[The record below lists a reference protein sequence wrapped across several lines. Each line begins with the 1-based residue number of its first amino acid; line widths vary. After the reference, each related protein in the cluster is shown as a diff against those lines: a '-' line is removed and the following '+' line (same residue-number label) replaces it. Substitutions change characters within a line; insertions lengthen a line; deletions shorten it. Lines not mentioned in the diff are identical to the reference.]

1 MVCEAVAVASIAVSA
16 SVGAARLSR
25 DSCCVAVS
33 PLRISAAAVAAVVAG
48 LAFIDTG
55 AVGIVASVAVNIAD
69 AAFSIPCIAGITN
82 GAPVFLDSMLCVSP
96 GVSNVA
102 VNVAG
107 LNVIVAGANV
117 AVVAVGCRL

>member
-1 MVCEAVAVASIAVSA
+1 MIVCEAVNVASIAVSA
-16 SVGAARLSR
+16 AGASVGATRLSR

-69 AAFSIPCIAGITN
+69 APLTAF
-82 GAPVFLDSMLCVSP
+82 
-96 GVSNVA
+96 
-102 VNVAG
+102 
-107 LNVIVAGANV
+107 
-117 AVVAVGCRL
+117 